1 MKTVMTRWPWTKEEE
16 EEYGK
21 KAGRRIEQYSNSSYK
36 YIDVRLWRAAE
47 EIKKRELKRFK
58 EAQDKK
64 WRNWLESM
72 SR

>member
-1 MKTVMTRWPWTKEEE
+1 MSTTSSLEELLHRLRGSPE
-16 EEYGK
+16 
-21 KAGRRIEQYSNSSYK
+21 SSGS
-36 YIDVRLWRAAE
+36 RLSEAFPPEKIA

-64 WRNWLESM
+64 WRNWTDSV